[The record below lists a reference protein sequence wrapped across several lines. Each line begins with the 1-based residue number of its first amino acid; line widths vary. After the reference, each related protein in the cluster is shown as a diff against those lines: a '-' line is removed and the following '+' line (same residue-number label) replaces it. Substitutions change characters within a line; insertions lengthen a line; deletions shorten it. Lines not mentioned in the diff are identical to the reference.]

1 MVCREHLR
9 QLMGGFGAA
18 ERPSGGIGVSPS
30 VDVKFGGLE
39 GFLSLRRVWAG
50 VWAEGGAGGLA
61 GARG

>member
-1 MVCREHLR
+1 
-9 QLMGGFGAA
+9 MGGIGAA